1 MTTYIYGIAAATHP
15 ALPEGMGGIGEP
27 ARKVRVVR
35 QGDLAALVSDSPEDL
50 RPKRRDLLAH
60 QSVLD
65 EAGAA
70 GAVLPMRFGSLA
82 DDDGAV
88 VAVLTELADHYE
100 ERLRAL
106 DGRAEYNVK
115 AAHDEQAVLHQV
127 LAENPELRAMVE
139 SNRRAGGGNYEQK
152 LHLGEQV
159 TNAVR
164 AREVSDGVEVRRAL
178 EPCAEAVSEGPEGTG
193 WLANVS
199 FLVRR
204 ETADGFVAA
213 VEELRKNQ
221 PHLELRVHG
230 PLPPYS
236 FVDMGPDRQAGA
248 ADSTTG
254 VR

>member
-15 ALPEGMGGIGEP
+15 ALPDGMGGIGEP
-27 ARKVRVVR
+27 AREVRAVR
-35 QGDLAALVSDSPEDL
+35 HGNLAAIVSDSPDDL

-65 EAGAA
+65 EAGAG

-82 DDDGAV
+82 QDDEAV
-88 VAVLTELADHYE
+88 VAVLAELAGHYE

-106 DGRAEYNVK
+106 DGKAEYNVK

-127 LAENPELRAMVE
+127 LAENPELRAMAE
-139 SNRRAGGGNYEQK
+139 ANRVAGGGSYEQK
-152 LHLGEQV
+152 LRLGEMV
-159 TNAVR
+159 SAAVR
-164 AREVSDGVEVRRAL
+164 AREGSDGIEVRRAL
-178 EPCAEAVSEGPEGTG
+178 EPCADAVSMGPEGTG

-204 ETADGFVAA
+204 DTADGFVAA
-213 VEELRKNQ
+213 VEELRKEQ
-221 PHLELRVHG
+221 PHLELTVHG

-236 FVDMGPDRQAGA
+236 FVDPGPAQPADDA
-248 ADSTTG
+248 AAG